1 MHIREAVSDAELK
14 SLYVVLHQ
22 LRPQYTSAEALLS
35 VLLPAVRQEGL
46 RVLACYD
53 EGSVVAVLTFRV
65 QTLLSRG
72 RIAYVDDLVTAE
84 HARSRGYGK
93 ALLDQL
99 ILLARQLDLVAIHLD
114 SGVQRFDAHRF
125 YLRERFAISCHH
137 FSRSLGSAS

>member
-1 MHIREAVSDAELK
+1 MHIREAQSDAELK

-22 LRPQYTSAEALLS
+22 LRPQYTSAEALLA
-35 VLLPAVRQEGL
+35 VLLPAVRHEGL

-65 QTLLSRG
+65 QTMLSRG
-72 RIAYVDDLVTAE
+72 RVAYVDDLVTAE

-93 ALLDQL
+93 ALLDHL
-99 ILLARQLDLVAIHLD
+99 IALARQLGLAAIHLD

-125 YLRERFAISCHH
+125 YLRERFAIRCHH
-137 FSRSLGSAS
+137 FQRLLDGQP